1 MTKAEKALDSSR
13 QSTPLCK
20 NPFRLTF
27 MMTNLFVFKVKWTP
41 RVTAFVNDDVAART
55 NEKWLIQSIFD
66 KLFAQKY
73 LFRPIIICHFL
84 TMRIVRRFAAR
95 GTAFKPSWYR
105 VRFPQE
111 FFDRPLSYSG
121 RGSLHP
127 PLFTQL
133 VNSAARSWLVLFCK
147 RAGICL
153 FLQERRIPMEWS
165 KKI

>member
-1 MTKAEKALDSSR
+1 MIDTEHFR
-13 QSTPLCK
+13 QAV
-20 NPFRLTF
+20 R
-27 MMTNLFVFKVKWTP
+27 
-41 RVTAFVNDDVAART
+41 A
-55 NEKWLIQSIFD
+55 
-66 KLFAQKY
+66 KY
-73 LFRPIIICHFL
+73 LFGPIIICHFL

-133 VNSAARSWLVLFCK
+133 VNSAARS
-147 RAGICL
+147 
-153 FLQERRIPMEWS
+153 
-165 KKI
+165 